1 MTVGLAVCKNYLNDD
16 IIYTT
21 LKDGNLD
28 QHETCRRLK
37 MIRDVREVS
46 KLSVDE
52 VFTMLKECNMDQ
64 TETCQRLKMIYDIR
78 VVASEFSIAYVYTML
93 KECNM
98 DQNETCRRLK
108 MIHDVRDHEVA
119 SKYSVDD
126 VYTLLKECNM
136 DPSKATQRL
145 SYIDFLKLSLSSFL
159 EEDISPKSEYCS
171 IDATICKYL
180 SGMAFNSLQPKVESS
195 NMYPK
200 PTALFARMVSFAV
213 KVSIVSS

>member
-37 MIRDVREVS
+37 MIRDVRE
-46 KLSVDE
+46 
-52 VFTMLKECNMDQ
+52 
-64 TETCQRLKMIYDIR
+64 
-78 VVASEFSIAYVYTML
+78 
-93 KECNM
+93 
-98 DQNETCRRLK
+98 NETCRRLK

-145 SYIDFLKLSLSSFL
+145 SYIDVKSSTSDPKAASYQNTNYTCYVGTIMCHKVAPKLSSDVKSSTSDPKAASYQNTNYTCYVDTCIFFKHHRCSSTVDG
-159 EEDISPKSEYCS
+159 ENVVTISKVIIP
-171 IDATICKYL
+171 
-180 SGMAFNSLQPKVESS
+180 NS
-195 NMYPK
+195 
-200 PTALFARMVSFAV
+200 T
-213 KVSIVSS
+213 